1 MAIVKIEVFT
11 SPTCPHCPSAV
22 KATKQLF
29 ENHPELKKDVMWEEI
44 STASPIGYK
53 KARNYGIQAVPTIII
68 SNLNT
73 NEKFGITGTPSEKKY
88 LEMIYKVMGKEL
100 EENVDINKNKKED
113 KKSFIDSFIDKFADI
128 FK

>member
-1 MAIVKIEVFT
+1 MAVVMIEVFT
-11 SPTCPHCPSAV
+11 SPTCPHCPNAI

-29 ENHPELKKDVMWEEI
+29 ENHPELKKDVIWKEI

-53 KARNYGIQAVPTIII
+53 KARSYGIQGVPTIII

-73 NEKFGITGTPSEKKY
+73 NEKFGIVGAPSEKKY
-88 LEMIYKVMGKEL
+88 LETVYKIMGKEQPKDT
-100 EENVDINKNKKED
+100 NINQDKNKES
-113 KKSFIDSFIDKFADI
+113 KKSFIDKFVDI